1 MPGVVSLRHGW
12 GHDGEDTRLGVAERR
27 PGVNVNWLTDP
38 DRRDPPSGNAALN
51 EIVVSVSPA
60 PSGPPPMNSGG

>member
-1 MPGVVSLRHGW
+1 MLQSENAAIMPGVVSLRHGW

-38 DRRDPPSGNAALN
+38 TAAIL
-51 EIVVSVSPA
+51 
-60 PSGPPPMNSGG
+60 